1 MPKPGAIAAA
11 MAALKEPQLKALIAQ
26 AIKAKAAPDAIVA
39 ECRAGLAEVGE
50 RFNSGQYFISELMFA
65 GEIMKDVMAQLTPL
79 LKKAP
84 KAKAKAK
91 AGAKHIVVG
100 TVRGDI
106 HDIGK
111 DIVVLMLR
119 GAGYEVTD
127 LGVDVRP
134 EQFVAAA
141 KRAKAFMIGM
151 SVFLTTCCKALE
163 ETAAAL
169 RAAGLRD
176 RVKLI
181 IGGAAAS
188 DMVAQRTGCDAYG
201 ATAVDAVTL
210 ANAAAR

>member
-1 MPKPGAIAAA
+1 MAKPGAIAKA
-11 MAALKEPQLKALIAQ
+11 MGALKEDHLKALIK
-26 AIKAKAAPDAIVA
+26 KAVKARASADDILA
-39 ECRAGLAEVGE
+39 ECRAGLGEVGE
-50 RFNSGQYFISELMFA
+50 RFNKGEYFISELMYA
-65 GEIMKDVMAQLTPL
+65 GEIMKDIMAALTPF

-84 KAKAKAK
+84 KAKAK

-119 GAGYEVTD
+119 GAGFEVTD
-127 LGVDVRP
+127 LGVDVKP
-134 EQFVAAA
+134 QQIVDAV
-141 KRAKAFMIGM
+141 KKTKAFMVGM

-169 RAAGLRD
+169 EQARLRD
-176 RVKLI
+176 QVKI
-181 IGGAAAS
+181 MIGGAAAS
-188 DMVAQRTGCDAYG
+188 DLVAQRTGCDSYG

-210 ANAAAR
+210 AHAAAAR

>member
-1 MPKPGAIAAA
+1 MAKPGAIAKA
-11 MAALKEPQLKALIAQ
+11 MSALKEDQLKALIGKAV
-26 AIKAKAAPDAIVA
+26 KAKVPAADIVA
-39 ECRAGLAEVGE
+39 ECRAGLGEVGE
-50 RFNSGQYFISELMFA
+50 RFNTGEYFISELMYA

-79 LKKAP
+79 LKKGP
-84 KAKAKAK
+84 KPKAK

-127 LGVDVRP
+127 LGVDVKP
-134 EQFVAAA
+134 EQFVAAV
-141 KRAKAFMIGM
+141 KKCKAFMIGM

-169 RAAGLRD
+169 KKAGLRD
-176 RVKLI
+176 GVKI
-181 IGGAAAS
+181 MIGGAAAS
-188 DMVAQRTGCDAYG
+188 DMVSERTGCDSYG

-210 ANAAAR
+210 AHAAAGK